1 MPPTPR
7 SRRRLWRLGLLLLCL
22 GAGWWVYFDAGER
35 FPRGEMP
42 VPRDFTNAP
51 ASPQNWTRAA
61 LTALEEGRPLVL
73 HEDGHERQWVVVP
86 DQLYHAGRRSADRM
100 EHLSGGGLPS
110 LLAAASRPDATGAW
124 PGLLLR
130 PASVKSRA
138 TGSGQPAILT
148 ERWLLQVV
156 DAARARKALESAGFS
171 LVDEPA
177 YAPDRWIVAAREGGA
192 VGGLKAAAALQGHP
206 AVADLT
212 PLLRRQR
219 HKLAAP
225 NDPYYPL
232 QWHLQSS
239 GSNAG
244 KPGTDVRVLPVW
256 EQGIRGQGVRIA
268 IVDDGLDLTHPDLL
282 TNLDTVND
290 YDWNDSPPDEDPTPD
305 PFNEDF
311 HGTAVAGLAAA
322 RGDNAIGVS
331 GVAPQATLVGFRL
344 IADFISDADEAEA
357 ALRGNDLIQI
367 KNHSWGS
374 PPTVLDP
381 DYYAELG
388 WSGPLLRAAQRAA
401 AVDGRGGLGTL
412 FVWSAGNDRDYGDQG
427 NKDSYPNS
435 IYGIPVGVLTTT
447 GALAGYSEGGSHLV
461 VCAPGSSGVV
471 TTDLYGNAGY
481 NNGITPGELSGDLA
495 ARDYTRT
502 FGGTSA
508 AAPIVSGVIALMLEA
523 NPGLGWRDVKEILL
537 RTSVQ
542 LAPTSPGWI
551 SRSGGEPDLPLIR
564 HHESYGAGAVD
575 AAAAVELAGSWQN
588 LGPMVEHARS
598 QSPVIAIPDNS
609 SPGISLDF
617 NFADVPNLRV
627 EHVTVRLNAPH
638 AYRGDLQI
646 QLTSPSGTVSTL
658 ATRTGADDGQDY
670 DDWTFSSVRHWG
682 ESANGVWTLNCR
694 DLSRGDTGILLSA
707 TVTLFGSEI
716 EPVVLTLAPES
727 TLVGEGNPAVFTAA
741 ADGGGGIG
749 YAWRREGG
757 SKDLGT
763 AASYSIP
770 AAQLADAGN
779 YRVAVSNATGRE
791 ESTTVS
797 LGVLRR
803 SVAGQ
808 QVNEGKTAVFRTAA
822 AGPGLTLRWHRDGEP
837 LSDDSR
843 VWGSGGANLTVRN
856 CGEADI
862 GNYTCRATMD
872 GLELETLPAFLDVR
886 LRPVIQSPV
895 LPVTGVS
902 GPVELQLVAVN
913 DPVRYTIQGLP
924 RGLKYDR
931 NTGLITGTPDKEG
944 LYTIRVSASNG
955 AGTGPLLTF
964 DWGIDAL
971 SDGVVGAFE
980 GLVARDE
987 TLNQS
992 LGGRMLLKISPT
1004 GVFTGSLL
1012 LGTKTYRFTTRLEAT
1027 PGQDPQGRVTL
1038 KRAGGVPPLVLQFDV
1053 ADGELHGTIGIDG
1066 EGDGVTV
1073 DAFQF
1078 EWDPLVH
1085 AGLEG
1090 PYTTRFLPAPDHLGT
1105 PQVPQGAGYL
1115 AGHLSSKGSFKGAG
1129 RLPDGGNFTLA
1140 MGRGH
1145 DGRLPVLGLVGKSA
1159 TSLRA
1164 WLVQDES
1171 EWNPESGG
1179 FAGEP
1184 DLQRSGQ
1191 TAHELDIR
1199 GAAYLPVG
1207 DLFEFLDLV
1216 DGSAEAVLRADG
1228 IEETLRQDFLIM
1240 APSKIKP
1247 AADNPYRLT
1256 LRANSKTGVFSG
1268 SILISGSKA
1277 APLSGVFVRAP
1288 GGGAGQGI
1296 GQYLQPRPDEPP
1308 LSGRIELQA
1317 PE

>member
-1 MPPTPR
+1 MSPTPR
-7 SRRRLWRLGLLLLCL
+7 SRSRLWRLGLLLLCL
-22 GAGWWVYFDAGER
+22 GAGLWVHFDAGER
-35 FPRGEMP
+35 FPMKETPEARGLTNDADS
-42 VPRDFTNAP
+42 PRIWA
-51 ASPQNWTRAA
+51 RAA
-61 LTALEEGRPLVL
+61 LAALEEGRPLVL

-100 EHLSGGGLPS
+100 ERLSGGGLSS
-110 LLAAASRPDATGAW
+110 LLAAASHLDASGAW

-130 PASVKSRA
+130 PASVKNRESGA
-138 TGSGQPAILT
+138 GQPVVLT

-156 DAARARKALESAGFS
+156 EPAGARKALEDAGFS

-177 YAPDRWIVAAREGGA
+177 YAPDRWIVASREGGA

-206 AVADLT
+206 AIADLT

-219 HKLAAP
+219 QKSAAP

-239 GSNAG
+239 GNNAG
-244 KPGTDVRVLPVW
+244 KPGTDLRVLPVW

-290 YDWNDSPPDEDPTPD
+290 YDWNDAPPDDNPTPD

-367 KNHSWGS
+367 KNHSWGA
-374 PPTVLDP
+374 PPTILDP
-381 DYYAELG
+381 DYFAELG
-388 WSGPLLRAAQRAA
+388 WSGPLLRAARRSAA
-401 AVDGRGGLGTL
+401 LDGRGGLGTI

-435 IYGIPVGVLTTT
+435 IYGIPVGVLTTS

-481 NNGITPGELSGDLA
+481 NNGITPGELSGELA

-508 AAPIVSGVIALMLEA
+508 AAPMVSGVIALMLEA
-523 NPGLGWRDVKEILL
+523 NPNLGWRDVKEILL
-537 RTSVQ
+537 RSSVQ

-551 SRSGGEPDLPLIR
+551 SRSGGEPDQPLIR

-575 AAAAVELAGSWQN
+575 AAAAVELAGTWQN
-588 LGPMVEHARS
+588 LGPMVEHAKS

-617 NFADVPNLRV
+617 NFSDVPNLRV
-627 EHVTVRLNAPH
+627 EHVTVRLHAAH

-646 QLTSPSGTVSTL
+646 QLTSPSGTISTL
-658 ATRTGADDGQDY
+658 ASRTGSDDGQDY

-682 ESANGVWTLNCR
+682 ESAKGVWTLNCR
-694 DLSRGDTGILLSA
+694 DLARGDTGVLLSA

-716 EPVVLTLAPES
+716 EPVVLTQVPDS
-727 TLVGEGNPAVFTAA
+727 KLVGEGNPAVFTAA
-741 ADGGGGIG
+741 ADGDGSIS

-757 SKDLGT
+757 SMDLGT

-770 AAQLADAGN
+770 AAQLADAGH
-779 YRVAVSNATGRE
+779 YRVAVSNATGLE
-791 ESTTVS
+791 ESTPVS

-808 QVNEGKTAVFRTAA
+808 QVNEGKTAVFRAAA
-822 AGPGLTLRWHRDGEP
+822 AGPGLELRWHRDGEE
-837 LSDDSR
+837 LSDDGR
-843 VWGSGGANLTVRN
+843 VSGSGGAILTVRD

-872 GLELETLPAFLDVR
+872 ELELETLPAFLDVR

-902 GPVELQLVAVN
+902 GPVELQLVAAN

-931 NTGLITGTPDKEG
+931 NTGLIAGTPDREG

-964 DWGIDAL
+964 DWVIDAL
-971 SDGVVGAFE
+971 SNGVLGTFE
-980 GLVARDE
+980 GLVARDA

-992 LGGRMLLKISPT
+992 LGGRMLLKVSPT
-1004 GVFTGSLL
+1004 GTFTGSLL
-1012 LGTKTYRFTTRLEAT
+1012 LGTMTHRFAARLEAS
-1027 PGQDPQGRVTL
+1027 PGADPQARVTL
-1038 KRAGGVPPLVLQFDV
+1038 KRAGGQPPLVLQFDI
-1053 ADGELHGTIGIDG
+1053 ADGELHGTIGTE
-1066 EGDGVTV
+1066 EGGVSV

-1078 EWDPLVH
+1078 EWDPQVH
-1085 AGLEG
+1085 ASLQG
-1090 PYTTRFLPAPDHLGT
+1090 PYTTRFLPAPDDLGN
-1105 PQVPQGAGYL
+1105 PLVPQGAGYM
-1115 AGHLSSKGSFKGAG
+1115 AGNLSSKGSFKGAG
-1129 RLPDGGNFTLA
+1129 RLPDGGSFTLA
-1140 MGRGH
+1140 IGRGQG
-1145 DGRLPVLGLVGKSA
+1145 GRLPVLGRVGKTA

-1171 EWNPESGG
+1171 EWNPEPGD

-1207 DLFEFLDLV
+1207 NLFEFLDLV

-1240 APSKIKP
+1240 APSKFKT
-1247 AADNPYRLT
+1247 AVDNPNRLT

-1268 SILISGSKA
+1268 SIVIPGSKA
-1277 APLSGVFVRAP
+1277 APISGVFVRAQD
-1288 GGGAGQGI
+1288 GGAGQGI
-1296 GQYLQPRPDEPP
+1296 GQFLQPRADEPP
-1308 LSGRIELQA
+1308 LSGRIDLQA
-1317 PE
+1317 QE